1 MRPEKLSWER
11 SPEANSAEADSA
23 TLIMVSTMN
32 TSYLTPQKRMWRLA
46 GFLLATILSGCATNP
61 MGLSDQEWNTLPPAR
76 QAELR
81 AEQYRIDEERRI
93 RREEETRQRTALAA
107 KQERERLERIEAI
120 RANARYGDVVTVTL
134 HGGTIRDDANN
145 LPCEPT
151 AFDLVRGEQKQI
163 VVRAQQR
170 RGNYTRVVES
180 TLWARL
186 SEDGNTVHFSAF
198 QTSPSIVI
206 ANDGTWER
214 GRTYATGNRG
224 IDRIHNLRLDDMTAR
239 IRFREATGAP
249 QRVIIEHR

>member
-1 MRPEKLSWER
+1 MKSSKP
-11 SPEANSAEADSA
+11 
-23 TLIMVSTMN
+23 
-32 TSYLTPQKRMWRLA
+32 TSQKTTRRLA
-46 GFLLATILSGCATNP
+46 ALLLTAILSGCATNP
-61 MGLSDQEWNTLPPAR
+61 MGLSDQEWNALPPAR

-93 RREEETRQRTALAA
+93 RREEEARKRAELAA
-107 KQERERLERIEAI
+107 QQERERLERIEDI
-120 RANARYGDVVTVTL
+120 RADARYGDIVTVTL
-134 HGGTIRDDANN
+134 QGGTIRDDGNN

-151 AFDLVRGEQKQI
+151 AFDLVKGEQKQI
-163 VVRAQQR
+163 VIRAQQR

-206 ANDGTWER
+206 ANDGAWER
-214 GRTYATGNRG
+214 GRTYPLGSRG
-224 IDRIHNLRLDDMTAR
+224 IDRLHDLRLDDITAR
-239 IRFREATGAP
+239 IRFRDVTGAP